1 MTVESKQTL
10 GFQTEVKQLL
20 HIMVHS
26 LYSHKEIF
34 LRELISNASDALDK
48 LRFEALANNKLYGDD
63 PNLKIT
69 VEFDP
74 QARTITVADNGIGM
88 TKDEIINHLGTI
100 ARSGTKEF
108 LSALSGDQQKDSA
121 LIGQFGV
128 GFYSSFIVA
137 DKVSV
142 HSLRAG
148 HEAKDAVLWESTGEG
163 EYTVEFLPKTTR
175 GTAVTL
181 HLKKE
186 EGEFLDNWRLRQIIN
201 KYSDHIS
208 FPVEMRKPPKA
219 NTTEEDKKEEPAEE
233 VVEYEKVNK
242 ATALWTRPKNEIT
255 DEEYKEFYQH
265 IAHDFS
271 EPLLWTHNRVEGK
284 LEYTSLLYIPSRAP
298 FDLWSRERHYGLKLY
313 VQRVFI
319 LDDVDQFLPSYL
331 RFVRGVID
339 SNDLPL
345 NVSRE
350 ILQNSKVVESIKG
363 ALTKR
368 VLDVLEKLA
377 QDEPEKYYKF
387 WDEFGNVMK
396 EGPVEDF
403 ANRERIAK
411 LLRFASTQND
421 QEKQRFSLDDYI
433 GRMRE
438 GQDKIYYITGES
450 FSAVKQSPQLEIFRE
465 KGIEVLLLSD
475 RIDEWLMG
483 SITEYQG
490 KQLLSVAKGS
500 LDIASLDSTE
510 DKQKQEQ
517 AAETYKGLIQQLTEA
532 LKDRVKEVRTTA
544 RLRNSPACIVADE
557 YDMGLQMQRIMQ
569 AAGQQIPVSKPILEI
584 NPEHPLVQKL
594 NDETDTTKVAEWGHI
609 LLDQAILAEG
619 GHVPDSAVFVQRL
632 NKMFL
637 DML

>member
-1 MTVESKQTL
+1 MSAEAKQTL

-48 LRFEALANNKLYGDD
+48 LRFEALANNKLYGND
-63 PNLKIT
+63 PELKIT
-69 VEFDP
+69 VEFNSE
-74 QARTITVADNGIGM
+74 ARTLTISDNGIGM
-88 TKDEIINHLGTI
+88 TKDEVINHLGTI

-108 LSALSGDQQKDSA
+108 LASLSGDQQKDSA

-128 GFYSSFIVA
+128 GFYSCFIVA

-142 HSLRAG
+142 HTLRAG
-148 HEAKDAVLWESTGEG
+148 HEPKDAVLWESAGEG
-163 EYTVEFLPKTTR
+163 DYTIEFLPKETR
-175 GTAVTL
+175 GTQVTL
-181 HLKKE
+181 HLKKD

-219 NTTEEDKKEEPAEE
+219 KTEEEENKEEESTPE

-242 ATALWTRPKNEIT
+242 ATALWTRPKSELT

-265 IAHDFS
+265 ISHDFG

-298 FDLWSRERHYGLKLY
+298 YDLWNREHNYGLKLY

-319 LDDVDQFLPSYL
+319 LDDVEQFLPSYL
-331 RFVRGVID
+331 RFVRGIID

-377 QDEPEKYYKF
+377 QDDPEKYAKF
-387 WDEFGNVMK
+387 WDEFGNVIK

-403 ANRERIAK
+403 VNRERIAK
-411 LLRFASTQND
+411 LLRFASTHDD
-421 QEKQRFSLDDYI
+421 QPTQRCSLDEYI
-433 GRMRE
+433 SRMRE
-438 GQDKIYYITGES
+438 GQD
-450 FSAVKQSPQLEIFRE
+450 
-465 KGIEVLLLSD
+465 
-475 RIDEWLMG
+475 
-483 SITEYQG
+483 
-490 KQLLSVAKGS
+490 
-500 LDIASLDSTE
+500 
-510 DKQKQEQ
+510 
-517 AAETYKGLIQQLTEA
+517 
-532 LKDRVKEVRTTA
+532 
-544 RLRNSPACIVADE
+544 
-557 YDMGLQMQRIMQ
+557 
-569 AAGQQIPVSKPILEI
+569 
-584 NPEHPLVQKL
+584 
-594 NDETDTTKVAEWGHI
+594 
-609 LLDQAILAEG
+609 
-619 GHVPDSAVFVQRL
+619 
-632 NKMFL
+632 
-637 DML
+637 

>member
-1 MTVESKQTL
+1 MSTDKQTL

-63 PNLKIT
+63 PQLKIT
-69 VEFDP
+69 VDFDP
-74 QARTITVADNGIGM
+74 QARTVTLSDNGIGM

-108 LSALSGDQQKDSA
+108 LSALSGDQKKDAA

-148 HEAKDAVLWESTGEG
+148 HDPKDAVLWESAGEG
-163 EYTVEFLPKTTR
+163 DYTIEAAPKTTR
-175 GTAVTL
+175 GTQVTL
-181 HLKKE
+181 HLKKD

-208 FPVEMRKPPKA
+208 FPVDMRKLPQQKA
-219 NTTEEDKKEEPAEE
+219 EESEEDAKEAQPE
-233 VVEYEKVNK
+233 VPEYEQVNK
-242 ATALWTRPKNEIT
+242 ATALWTRSKSEIP
-255 DEEYKEFYQH
+255 DEEYKDFYQH
-265 IAHDFS
+265 ISHDFS
-271 EPLLWTHNRVEGK
+271 EPLLWSHNRVEGK

-298 FDLWSRERHYGLKLY
+298 YDLFNRERNFGLKLY

-319 LDDVDQFLPSYL
+319 LDDVEQFLPNYL

-377 QDEPEKYYKF
+377 QDDAEKYGIF
-387 WDEFGNVMK
+387 WDQFGNVIK
-396 EGPVEDF
+396 EGPIDDF

-411 LLRFASTQND
+411 LVRFASTQDD
-421 QEKQRFSLDDYI
+421 QAIQRVSLDDYI
-433 GRMRE
+433 SRMRE
-438 GQDKIYYITGES
+438 GQDKIYYITAEN
-450 FSAVKQSPQLEIFRE
+450 FSAAKQSPQLEIFRE

-475 RIDEWLMG
+475 RIDEWLING
-483 SITEYQG
+483 IPEYQG
-490 KQLLSVAKGS
+490 KALQSVAKGS
-500 LDIASLDSTE
+500 LDIDSLDSAE
-510 DKQKQEQ
+510 VKEQQEKVAQ
-517 AAETYKGLIQQLTEA
+517 NYKSLVEQLTEA
-532 LKDRVKEVRTTA
+532 LKERVKEVRTTA
-544 RLRNSPACIVADE
+544 RLRNSPACVVADD
-557 YDMGLQMQRIMQ
+557 YDMGMQMQRIMQ
-569 AAGQQIPVSKPILEI
+569 AAGQQYPMSKPILEI
-584 NPEHPLVQKL
+584 NPEHPLIKKL
-594 NDETDTTKVAEWGHI
+594 NDEPDVAQVSEWGHI

-619 GHVPDSAVFVQRL
+619 GHIPDPADFVQRL

-637 DML
+637 GMV